1 MVGESFTRVVLVME
15 WLRTREE
22 MEAGRAAY
30 RARNRRRGR
39 SRMVYPPA
47 LAAIGN
53 FPNWLQ
59 VKVREEMAAAL
70 NFHWRSLHLRFHHLL
85 IFYLS
90 VAAKHT
96 GITLE

>member
-1 MVGESFTRVVLVME
+1 MVGESFTRVVLVRE

-22 MEAGRAAY
+22 MEEGRAAY
-30 RARNRRRGR
+30 RAQNRRQSR

-59 VKVREEMAAAL
+59 VKVQEEMAADIEL
-70 NFHWRSLHLRFHHLL
+70 P
-85 IFYLS
+85 
-90 VAAKHT
+90 
-96 GITLE
+96 LEVTTFAFPPSP